1 MNLLKNLCINK
12 RLAIAHNVFLQ
23 DKWIDPGIF
32 SCPVPCLRPHFHPWG
47 ALNTSS
53 PTCAA
58 VARAAAQQP
67 VDRAGHGGRPS
78 WNSVPREVSLFASSP
93 CSLEKA
99 PTPRP
104 FYLWPDSGH
113 ELNTI
118 CGNAR
123 TLQLSEAATGVSVRQ
138 KTANKLKIRSGGRD
152 VYRGLWKAPEYYYAY
167 IETCTWAGFHTCL
180 EKPEKVLISLELE
193 FL

>member
-1 MNLLKNLCINK
+1 MPPPNQPGGYWEGQSQAPQTCATIKAVETPTAFVKMNLLKNLCINK

-78 WNSVPREVSLFASSP
+78 
-93 CSLEKA
+93 
-99 PTPRP
+99 
-104 FYLWPDSGH
+104 
-113 ELNTI
+113 
-118 CGNAR
+118 
-123 TLQLSEAATGVSVRQ
+123 
-138 KTANKLKIRSGGRD
+138 
-152 VYRGLWKAPEYYYAY
+152 
-167 IETCTWAGFHTCL
+167 
-180 EKPEKVLISLELE
+180 
-193 FL
+193 